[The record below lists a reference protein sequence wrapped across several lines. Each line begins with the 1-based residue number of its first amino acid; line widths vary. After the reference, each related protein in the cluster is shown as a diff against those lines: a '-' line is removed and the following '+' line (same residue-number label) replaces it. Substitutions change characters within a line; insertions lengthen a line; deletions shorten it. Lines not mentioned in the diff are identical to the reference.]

1 MSLTPQDIQKQK
13 FNTKFR
19 GFDVDEVDAFL
30 EEVAEDFLALIQENK
45 KLKER
50 IESFE
55 QREAEY
61 QSEEHTFKSAI
72 IAAQKVAVEMKEM
85 ARKETTELV
94 TNAREEARVLVA
106 GAREEISRLQEETN
120 SGMDTLKSEIEELEV
135 MKGRIRDELRTTLT
149 RYLNYLEDG
158 LPPEALDVAPAPDAT
173 AAGQPAVETASA
185 LVAEAAESQEFRR
198 DGSEE
203 AIIEEEATVEEEAI
217 VEEKGLD
224 EAALADMFQETAAA
238 ELIEQSRAGS
248 DDDDEDFTDLF
259 QRMEIPDT
267 VDDDGD
273 AEDVIEELTTDLL
286 FSEEPSGKRE
296 SGLEERRQIG

>member
-120 SGMDTLKSEIEELEV
+120 SSMDTLKSEIEELEV

-185 LVAEAAESQEFRR
+185 PVAEAAELQEFRR

-203 AIIEEEATVEEEAI
+203 VIIEEEAI

-273 AEDVIEELTTDLL
+273 AEDAIEELTTDLL